1 MDQAPGRDQP
11 DRCNVALKVNK
22 QKCMSSFVM
31 VGKRK
36 GRSDL
41 CLQDGCS
48 LCDLPG

>member
-22 QKCMSSFVM
+22 QKFMSSYVM

-36 GRSDL
+36 GRFVFAEWL
-41 CLQDGCS
+41 LT
-48 LCDLPG
+48 L

>member
-22 QKCMSSFVM
+22 QKCMSSYVI

-41 CLQDGCS
+41 GMQDGCS